1 MTKRTIRYES
11 GSTDFYFE
19 GGFTQLKTI
28 VDKQRTILVT
38 DENVFAA
45 HSNRFKGWKL
55 IVLPPGEEQKT
66 QTTVDTIIRL
76 LVEME
81 ADRKTTLVGIGGGV
95 ITDMVGYVASIYM
108 RGLSF
113 GFIPTTLLGLVDASI
128 GGKNGIDVGLYKN
141 MVGTIRQ
148 PKFIL
153 HDTNFLQSLPEKEWQ
168 NGFAEIIKHAC
179 ILDSALFV
187 ELESGSLQLY
197 RRKKALLAE
206 LLKRNAL
213 LKAKVVQKDE
223 HEKNQRRLL
232 NFGHTVGH
240 ALENQYALMHGE
252 AVSVGMAIA
261 CRLSEKLNGFKQTE
275 RVAAVLESYGLP
287 VDLEFDHGKTFELLR
302 MDKKR
307 DGDKLHFILLDRIGK
322 GVVKPVALDTLKQQ
336 LSELN

>member
-1 MTKRTIRYES
+1 
-11 GSTDFYFE
+11 DFYFE

-128 GGKNGIDVGLYKN
+128 GGK
-141 MVGTIRQ
+141 
-148 PKFIL
+148 
-153 HDTNFLQSLPEKEWQ
+153 
-168 NGFAEIIKHAC
+168 
-179 ILDSALFV
+179 
-187 ELESGSLQLY
+187 
-197 RRKKALLAE
+197 
-206 LLKRNAL
+206 
-213 LKAKVVQKDE
+213 
-223 HEKNQRRLL
+223 
-232 NFGHTVGH
+232 
-240 ALENQYALMHGE
+240 
-252 AVSVGMAIA
+252 
-261 CRLSEKLNGFKQTE
+261 
-275 RVAAVLESYGLP
+275 
-287 VDLEFDHGKTFELLR
+287 
-302 MDKKR
+302 
-307 DGDKLHFILLDRIGK
+307 
-322 GVVKPVALDTLKQQ
+322 
-336 LSELN
+336 